1 MRVDGQST
9 SSSDKVN
16 LAYYVS
22 GILFLII
29 IVSSSILI
37 KEELDHA
44 SMTVQSSEL
53 QYLNFSPQL
62 RYYVLISRLVH
73 PVICVIT
80 RVNCSTDTTIY
91 CHKNCTVTAVIRN
104 IVSFLCLVCSTRGTC
119 NSIHK

>member
-1 MRVDGQST
+1 MRVDGQSIF
-9 SSSDKVN
+9 SSDKVN

-44 SMTVQSSEL
+44 SMTARN
-53 QYLNFSPQL
+53 YLNFSPQL
-62 RYYVLISRLVH
+62 RYYVVISRLVH

-80 RVNCSTDTTIY
+80 RGNCSNDTTIY